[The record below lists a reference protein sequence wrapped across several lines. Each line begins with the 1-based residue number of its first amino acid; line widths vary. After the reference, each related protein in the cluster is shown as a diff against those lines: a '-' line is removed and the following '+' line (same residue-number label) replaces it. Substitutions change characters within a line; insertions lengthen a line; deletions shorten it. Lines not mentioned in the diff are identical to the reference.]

1 MASTWGTSWGTSWG
15 DSWGTVGAVAPAAS
29 TIGGGWRRKHSE
41 SPRDRSSRVSF
52 TRFTDSEWNEARK
65 AFAKARKKRKE
76 LEEARLS
83 DSPTAKLAKQAAA
96 AERQEAEAYQRII
109 AWGEA
114 EMAAFERQLTAKRDI
129 ENWQAFQADLALFY
143 ERQRLLLEE
152 EEIIVML
159 LVS

>member
-1 MASTWGTSWGTSWG
+1 MADAWGGSWGTSWAS
-15 DSWGTVGAVAPAAS
+15 SWGAGAVAPATPAV
-29 TIGGGWRRKHSE
+29 GGGGRKRHYE
-41 SPRDRSSRVSF
+41 TRSRTTF

-83 DSPTAKLAKQAAA
+83 DSPTAKIAKQAAA

-109 AWGEA
+109 AWGDA

-159 LVS
+159 LLS

>member
-1 MASTWGTSWGTSWG
+1 MADAWGGSWGTSWAS
-15 DSWGTVGAVAPAAS
+15 SWGAGAVAPAAPAV
-29 TIGGGWRRKHSE
+29 GGGGRKRHYE
-41 SPRDRSSRVSF
+41 TRSGTRF
-52 TRFTDSEWNEARK
+52 TRFSDSEWNEARK

-159 LVS
+159 LLS